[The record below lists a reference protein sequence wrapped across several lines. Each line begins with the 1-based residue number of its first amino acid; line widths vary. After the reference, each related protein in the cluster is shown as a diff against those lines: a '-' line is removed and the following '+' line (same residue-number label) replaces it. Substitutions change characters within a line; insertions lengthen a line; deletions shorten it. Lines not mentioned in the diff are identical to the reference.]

1 MSSVRYNTAM
11 QEVFTFTPPRRRGV
25 FFHFIALLVIGT
37 TLFWQIWRSA
47 QGPLALQLSRRL
59 PWMAALVLLL
69 LVLTYTLRALQGAYY
84 QLSRDGLVFH
94 WGLRE
99 IRLSAYDVLWVAPLD
114 DIAPPPA
121 APWIHWPGAWLGRTW
136 RTPPTLGRV
145 EYLAS
150 GGDSLLAVGSTQGIY
165 VISPQRRQ
173 AFLET
178 FAALSELGST
188 TPIETYAVSPGEW
201 LGSAWHYPIIRG
213 LWLLT
218 ALLFVVLWLLAL
230 WGMGARSQV
239 SLGFTPTGAPRAP
252 LPATSVILLPVLY
265 TFFAFLDWISG
276 QFLFRQEENARMAYV
291 LWTASVILGGVFL
304 FALVGIL
311 W

>member
-1 MSSVRYNTAM
+1 M
-11 QEVFTFTPPRRRGV
+11 QEVFTFTPSRRRGV
-25 FFHFIALLVIGT
+25 LFHFIALLVVGT
-37 TLFWQIWRSA
+37 ALFGQIWRSA

-59 PWMAALVLLL
+59 PWMAALVLLF
-69 LVLTYTLRALQGAYY
+69 LVLAYTLRSLQGAYY
-84 QLSRDGLVFH
+84 QLSRDGLVLH

-99 IRLSAYDVLWVAPLD
+99 IRLSAYDVLWVAPLENL
-114 DIAPPPA
+114 APHPA
-121 APWIHWPGAWLGRTW
+121 SPRIRWPGAWLGRTW
-136 RTPPTLGRV
+136 RTSPALGRV

-150 GGDSLLAVGSTQGIY
+150 GGDSLLAIGSSQGIY

-178 FAALSELGST
+178 FAALNELGST
-188 TPIETYAVSPGEW
+188 TPIETYAVSPGAW
-201 LGSAWHYPIIRG
+201 LGSAWRYPIIRG

-218 ALLFVVLWLLAL
+218 AVLLVVLWLLAL
-230 WGMGARSQV
+230 WGIGARSQV
-239 SLGFTPTGAPRAP
+239 SLGFTPTGVPRVP
-252 LPATSVILLPVLY
+252 LPATSLILLPVLY

-276 QFLFRQEENARMAYV
+276 QFLFLKEESARLAYV
-291 LWTASVILGGVFL
+291 LWTVSVLLGGIFL